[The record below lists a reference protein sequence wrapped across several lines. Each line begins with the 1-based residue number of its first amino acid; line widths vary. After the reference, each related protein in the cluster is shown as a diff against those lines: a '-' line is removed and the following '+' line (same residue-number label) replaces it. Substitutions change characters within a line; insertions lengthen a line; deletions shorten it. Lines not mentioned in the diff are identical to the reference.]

1 MRLALD
7 GIRVDVGFG
16 CGCVHFG
23 FGICGMRHMLRIP
36 TLDARCG
43 YDVQLR
49 PGFWIVDAAMPCGL
63 GRCGPA
69 MWVVWLTIL
78 RRRMICHWFANDMI
92 IFHGE

>member
-1 MRLALD
+1 MRLVD

-43 YDVQLR
+43 YDFQL
-49 PGFWIVDAAMPCGL
+49 PWLVDCG
-63 GRCGPA
+63 CGNAVWPWT
-69 MWVVWLTIL
+69 MWPRNVAGVADNIEAEDDLPL
-78 RRRMICHWFANDMI
+78 VCQ
-92 IFHGE
+92 

>member
-1 MRLALD
+1 MRLVD

-36 TLDARCG
+36 SLDARCG

-69 MWVVWLTIL
+69 MGGVADNIEAEDDLPLV
-78 RRRMICHWFANDMI
+78 CQ
-92 IFHGE
+92 